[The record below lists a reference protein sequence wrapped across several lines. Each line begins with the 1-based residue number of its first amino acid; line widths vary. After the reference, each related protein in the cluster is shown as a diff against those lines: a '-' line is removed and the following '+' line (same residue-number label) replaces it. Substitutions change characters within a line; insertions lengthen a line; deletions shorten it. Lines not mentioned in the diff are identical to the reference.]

1 MAINELEDLQR
12 GRGPSSASGNEY
24 DAMISDQAD
33 SQKNVLRG
41 TMFAAA
47 RKQPDRQA
55 QVMELAQRA
64 KLPASV
70 VERNFDDVSKKV
82 NEKALDYD
90 QMIEQTPGLAKWME
104 NTENA
109 ALGREDLDPLGR
121 MDKNARALNKRS
133 DVTTLPDE
141 LRRAGTTGFRGIES
155 SSWHLAAAY
164 GLATP
169 EEAAEQVANANRRA
183 NELREMAPDY
193 AKEFSQTM
201 AAESGDVNKAW
212 NKFTGSYKQAREG
225 KILQA
230 MMDWHNGAIETVGE
244 AVDMIGAAAVR
255 PRGLMY
261 STVENLA
268 NSLPSILTGVAG
280 AKVAAAGAAIAG
292 QLGPQVA
299 VPEEIVTVPVAG
311 MVGFAAGSFMGA
323 VPVEVGAW
331 INSEM
336 QSRGVDVTDAQA
348 ITAAYKDPKMMADIR
363 AEAERKGLTTAGVDA
378 LFNAFAGRLVKGA
391 KPGMASKAI
400 AGAKEIG
407 IQTAG
412 EVTSEYAGQ
421 VAAKE
426 GDLSKTN
433 FGEAIQEGII
443 SLGHSAA
450 DVTVGASMRAAFNKN
465 PTRAAEEVHAAT
477 ETALQ
482 GLHEAQLLGEMGK
495 AAKELK
501 HTGTVPG
508 KVAELLDAAGAPSSV
523 YFQTKDWDA
532 YWRSKGKSPAKA
544 AEQLMDDGGKAYFE
558 AKKTGRDIEIPF
570 SSYID
575 KTARTEDFDGLLPS
589 AKTSPGGMSATEA
602 REHLTTLPATMN
614 ELAKEVSG
622 AMAQD
627 NTAEQSAKEVGKTV
641 SEQLKEVGVDP
652 DQAVL
657 YEEGFRVLGERMGM
671 DPKELFDQYKLRITG
686 ERTQAEGQSYDQAAA
701 KKPAPPMYSKLEQ
714 TIQQKMGGSQDTK
727 SLRAMLKDIK
737 PEEMK
742 WSGLEDLLKSKEKV
756 TKQEVLDHLR
766 ANQLEI
772 KEISKGG
779 STTEEERGE
788 FSIDQ
793 GDDDI
798 WRITDWA
805 GNEMDG
811 EFDTFEAAEE
821 HLDSMVNNTG
831 ATKFSQYTLPGGEN
845 YREVLFT
852 MPPKDNPGYYLTN
865 FETGEKVEL
874 DQSLTYQQLLNAVN
888 EKKKEDS
895 NWRLAAPEAPKDRFS
910 SSHFD
915 EANVLAHTRLNER
928 TDADGKRVL
937 FVEEIQS
944 DWHQAGRKRG
954 YKGDADPTIDQNA
967 IDDVVAGRESE
978 ANPNAYKTIQVDVP
992 AGKFVTADL
1001 NEMKDADTYADTAEE
1016 SARLYLVKRER
1027 PAGQVPDAPFRKTWH
1042 EFVFKRLVRMAAEQG
1057 FDKVAWTTGDQQA
1070 ERYDLSKQIDRI
1082 QYSKSKAKPGNYN
1095 VIAYA
1100 PNGRDALGGGM
1111 MYGKS
1116 EAELE
1121 EIVGKEITKKIVNG
1135 EGVGANNGRSDSK
1148 EKVLSGLDLKVGGE
1162 GMKGFYDK
1170 ILVDFANKFGKKYGA
1185 KVDETRVV
1193 QDQSRPMQAIS
1204 VDDFRAWMD
1213 ENHPDETVMDK
1224 WESKGKFFQEYLQ
1237 ARKSEG
1243 HKVHSMEIT
1252 PQLKEAALSEG
1263 FTLFQNEGQGPLGQ
1277 IHFGNDGINISILK
1291 GANASTFIH
1300 ETGHFYLEVLKD
1312 LSTREN
1318 APDQIKQDFDT
1329 IRDWLGAKEGEQ
1341 LTVDQHEQF
1350 ARGFEGYLLEGKAPT
1365 SKLAEAFSRFKV
1377 WLLSVYRKMR
1387 PNVEFSKEV
1396 REVMNRLFATDEE
1409 LAIAQGDYP
1418 PLFNDL
1424 SAIGMNKKQE
1434 DRYIQARMEA
1444 RLAAEEE
1451 LTKKLMADFRK
1462 SEQQFYKEKRKGVRE
1477 EVEAELRA
1485 TREYTAVAILQGEF
1499 TVGKDDQNFK
1509 INTKSL
1515 KDIGAKVGDMP
1526 RGISAPDGLHVEMA
1540 AELLNY
1546 LSGADLVKALTG
1558 LPKLDVAVEKLTDQ
1572 RMAEYYPDSLV
1583 DGTIGEEALK
1593 AMHNEKRAELL
1604 EMELAHLAVMDTS
1617 VLKDITRR
1625 VVRRPPSRKQVRE
1638 EAIRIIGTT
1647 KPKDLKPHLYQRAE
1661 VKAAKEAGQALVKG
1675 DIDAAFE
1682 AKQRELLNHEL
1693 YRQASAARDQIN
1705 AAMVDFRKFRQSDE
1719 KLAKNRDMD
1728 LVNTGRAILAAFG
1741 VGQQEADQYLAA
1753 EILSKMQKYDPE
1765 MYQTAK
1771 AIYDDAT
1778 ENGAGPWQNV
1788 PFDDFAAMQQ
1798 SVDALWDL
1806 AKNVKQIEV
1815 DGKKMDLEQVKG
1827 ELIAQSG
1834 KFTDKKAKA
1843 EYTETAGPWQKTKS
1857 KLLSARADLIRVEHW
1872 AEAMDVNGNR
1882 EFTSYMFRPI
1892 ADAATKYRLQK
1903 VEVIQAYE
1911 KIIRAHEQNM
1921 TRDPIESAELGHRFK
1936 TKTELLMAVLHSGN
1950 ESNLRKL
1957 LVGRGW
1963 GTVDETG
1970 RLDTSKWDAFIK
1982 RMQDTGVLTKA
1993 DYDFTQQ
2000 IWDLMESLK
2009 PGAQQAH
2016 KQMYGY
2022 YFKEITTDGF
2032 STPFGDYRGGYIPA
2046 KIDVNESEDIDIR
2059 QERESFEKN
2068 NNSWQFPTTGR
2079 GFTKS
2084 RVEQY
2089 AAPLTLDMNML
2100 GGHIDSVLR
2109 FTNIEP
2115 RVKEVSR
2122 IVMDKGFREALR
2134 QVDPAV
2140 AKDAL
2145 VPWLQRAAQ
2154 QQVVIPSRDGLG
2166 RLTDAMASHIRSTV
2180 AVQIMFGNVTNTLQ
2194 QLTGVVVAG
2203 VKIKPK
2209 YLRNALV
2216 RYVTDRK
2223 GMNED
2228 IQDRSEWMRSIQGAT
2243 VYESSQAIQN
2253 IIVQPSTFEN
2263 IQQFTKRHTYFLQ
2276 SATQNL
2282 VNNVVW
2288 TAGYNQALESGMT
2301 EAQAAK
2307 EADAKVRMTQGTV
2320 NPEDVSR
2327 FETGTQTERLFK
2339 QFVGYFNMLA
2349 NLNAFEIQKIARE
2362 TGLKKGA
2369 GRAFYVYSMG
2379 VMLPAV
2385 LSELIV
2391 RAMSGKGF
2399 DEDDDDF
2406 YLDDAMSAFFGSQFK
2421 TIAATVP
2428 YGGQVAVSVYNRF
2441 NNQRY
2446 DDRLSLSPVISVIEG
2461 TAGVP
2466 YELYK
2471 NIAEDADNEKKITK
2485 DVLTLVGVMS
2495 SLPAG
2500 PIGKPVGY
2508 LMDVNSGKAQP
2519 TGPIDF
2525 TRGLVTGKSGNSNK

>member
-1 MAINELEDLQR
+1 
-12 GRGPSSASGNEY
+12 
-24 DAMISDQAD
+24 MISDQMD
-33 SQKNVLRG
+33 SQKTVLQG

-55 QVMELAQRA
+55 QVMALAQKA
-64 KLPASV
+64 NLPASV
-70 VERNFDDVSKKV
+70 VERNFDDVNKKF

-104 NTENA
+104 NADNA
-109 ALGREDLDPLGR
+109 ALGRDDLDPLGR
-121 MDKNARALNKRS
+121 MDKSARSLNREHS
-133 DVTTLPDE
+133 NFMTLPDE
-141 LRRAGTTGFRGIES
+141 LRRAGMTGYRGIES

-164 GLATP
+164 GLTTP
-169 EEAAEQVANANRRA
+169 EEAAEQVAAANRRS
-183 NELREMAPDY
+183 NELRAMMPDY
-193 AKEFSQTM
+193 AKEFSDTM
-201 AAESGDVNKAW
+201 AKESGDVNKAF
-212 NKFTGSYKQAREG
+212 NTFTGSYKQLREG

-230 MMDWHNGAIETVGE
+230 LADWHNGAVQTVGE
-244 AVDMIGAAAVR
+244 AIDMIGAAAVR

-268 NSLPSILTGVAG
+268 NSLPSIITGMAT
-280 AKVAAAGAAIAG
+280 AKVAAGTAAIAG

-299 VPEEIVTVPVAG
+299 TPEEVVTVPIAG

-336 QSRGVDVTDAQA
+336 QARGVDVTDPQA
-348 ITAAYKDPKMMADIR
+348 LAAAYKDTKLMADIR
-363 AEAERKGLTTAGVDA
+363 SEAERKGLTTAGVDA
-378 LFNAFAGRLVKGA
+378 LFNAFAGKLVKGA
-391 KPGMASKAI
+391 KPGMVSKTI

-407 IQTAG
+407 IQAAG

-421 VAAKE
+421 VAARK

-443 SLGHSAA
+443 SLGHSVA
-450 DVTVGASMRAAFNKN
+450 DVTAGASLRSAFSKN
-465 PTRAAEEVHAAT
+465 PVRAAEEVQMAT
-477 ETALQ
+477 QTAIQ
-482 GLHEAQLLGEMGK
+482 GLHEAQVLGELGK

-501 HTGTVPG
+501 HAGNVPG
-508 KVAELLDAAGAPSSV
+508 KIAELLDASGAPASV

-558 AKKTGRDIEIPF
+558 AKQTGKDIEIPF
-570 SSYID
+570 SAYID

-589 AKTSPGGMSATEA
+589 AKTAPEAMSLNQA
-602 REHLTTLPATMN
+602 REHLTSLPSTMN
-614 ELAKEVSG
+614 DLAKEVST
-622 AMAQD
+622 AMSQD

-641 SEQLKEVGVDP
+641 AEQLKEVGVDP
-652 DQAVL
+652 EQAVL
-657 YEEGFRVLGERMGM
+657 YEEGFRVLGERMGV
-671 DPKELFDQYKLRITG
+671 DPKELFDQYKVRITG
-686 ERTQAEGQSYDQAAA
+686 ELPTDTEGQSYNQEDSAPKKKVKLA
-701 KKPAPPMYSKLEQ
+701 KGKLLGS
-714 TIQQKMGGSQDTK
+714 GGSQEQIVK
-727 SLRAMLKDIK
+727 GIKDFYYGT
-737 PEEMK
+737 E
-742 WSGLEDLLKSKEKV
+742 V
-756 TKQEVLDHLR
+756 TLQPNADGTFDVH
-766 ANQLEI
+766 N
-772 KEISKGG
+772 SKGKIDG
-779 STTEEERGE
+779 VRVREQKGRWRFEAVQSEDGKTY
-788 FSIDQ
+788 SQQDQ
-793 GDDDI
+793 GDP
-798 WRITDWA
+798 R
-805 GNEMDG
+805 
-811 EFDTFEAAEE
+811 
-821 HLDSMVNNTG
+821 
-831 ATKFSQYTLPGGEN
+831 
-845 YREVLFT
+845 
-852 MPPKDNPGYYLTN
+852 
-865 FETGEKVEL
+865 
-874 DQSLTYQQLLNAVN
+874 
-888 EKKKEDS
+888 
-895 NWRLAAPEAPKDRFS
+895 
-910 SSHFD
+910 
-915 EANVLAHTRLNER
+915 
-928 TDADGKRVL
+928 
-937 FVEEIQS
+937 
-944 DWHQAGRKRG
+944 
-954 YKGDADPTIDQNA
+954 
-967 IDDVVAGRESE
+967 
-978 ANPNAYKTIQVDVP
+978 
-992 AGKFVTADL
+992 
-1001 NEMKDADTYADTAEE
+1001 
-1016 SARLYLVKRER
+1016 
-1027 PAGQVPDAPFRKTWH
+1027 
-1042 EFVFKRLVRMAAEQG
+1042 
-1057 FDKVAWTTGDQQA
+1057 
-1070 ERYDLSKQIDRI
+1070 
-1082 QYSKSKAKPGNYN
+1082 
-1095 VIAYA
+1095 
-1100 PNGRDALGGGM
+1100 
-1111 MYGKS
+1111 
-1116 EAELE
+1116 
-1121 EIVGKEITKKIVNG
+1121 
-1135 EGVGANNGRSDSK
+1135 
-1148 EKVLSGLDLKVGGE
+1148 
-1162 GMKGFYDK
+1162 
-1170 ILVDFANKFGKKYGA
+1170 
-1185 KVDETRVV
+1185 
-1193 QDQSRPMQAIS
+1193 
-1204 VDDFRAWMD
+1204 
-1213 ENHPDETVMDK
+1213 
-1224 WESKGKFFQEYLQ
+1224 
-1237 ARKSEG
+1237 
-1243 HKVHSMEIT
+1243 
-1252 PQLKEAALSEG
+1252 
-1263 FTLFQNEGQGPLGQ
+1263 GQ
-1277 IHFGNDGINISILK
+1277 IQFGSDGINISILK
-1291 GANASTFIH
+1291 NANASTFFH

-1312 LSTREN
+1312 LAARDS
-1318 APDQIKQDFDT
+1318 APEQIKQDFQA
-1329 IRDWLGAKEGEQ
+1329 IREWLGLKEGEQ
-1341 LTVDQHEQF
+1341 LQTEHHEKF
-1350 ARGFEGYLLEGKAPT
+1350 AVGFEGYLLEGKAPT

-1387 PNVEFSKEV
+1387 PTVEFSKEV

-1418 PLFNDL
+1418 PVFNDL

-1451 LTKKLMADFRK
+1451 LTKKLIDDFRRQEK
-1462 SEQQFYKEKRKGVRE
+1462 AFYKEKRKSVRE
-1477 EVEAELRA
+1477 EVEAELRNS
-1485 TREYTAVAILQGEF
+1485 REYTALAILQGEF
-1499 TVGKDDQNFK
+1499 TVGKEDQSFK
-1509 INTKSL
+1509 ISKSSL
-1515 KDIGAKVGDMP
+1515 KDMGVKVSELP
-1526 RGISAPDGLHVEMA
+1526 RGITSDDGLHVEMA
-1540 AELLNY
+1540 AELLNF
-1546 LSGADLVKALTG
+1546 LDGKSLVDTMRG
-1558 LPKLDVAVEKLTDQ
+1558 LPKLDDAVEKMTDQ
-1572 RMAEYYPDSLV
+1572 RMAEYYPDSLT
-1583 DGTIGEEALK
+1583 DGTIGDETLK
-1593 AMHNEKRAELL
+1593 ALHNEKRAELL
-1604 EMELAHLAVMDTS
+1604 EMELDHLATMNPA
-1617 VLKDITRR
+1617 VLKDATRR
-1625 VVRRPPSRKQVRE
+1625 MIRRAPSRKQVRE

-1647 KPKDLKPHLYQRAE
+1647 KTKDIKPHLFQRAE
-1661 VKAAKEAGQALVKG
+1661 VKAAKEAAEAFTKG

-1693 YRQASAARDQIN
+1693 FRQARAAREQVES
-1705 AAMVDFRKFRQSDE
+1705 AMVDFRKFAQSDE

-1778 ENGAGPWQNV
+1778 ENGSGPWRDI

-1806 AKNVKQIEV
+1806 SKNVKQIEI

-1834 KFTDKKAKA
+1834 KFADRGLKEK
-1843 EYTETAGPWQKTKS
+1843 YTETAGPWKKTKAR
-1857 KLLSARADLIRVEHW
+1857 LLSARADLIRVEHW
-1872 AEAMDVNGNR
+1872 AEAMDVSGNR
-1882 EFTSYMFRPI
+1882 EFTNYVFRPI

-1903 VEVIQAYE
+1903 AEVIKQYE
-1911 KIIRAHEQNM
+1911 KIIKAHEPKM
-1921 TRDPIESAELGHRFK
+1921 SRDPIESDELGHRFK
-1936 TKTELLMAVLHSGN
+1936 TKTELLMALLHSGN

-1970 RLDTSKWDAFIK
+1970 RLDTSRWDAFIK
-1982 RMQDTGVLTKA
+1982 RMQDSGVLNKA
-1993 DYDFTQQ
+1993 DYDFAQQ

-2022 YFKEITTDGF
+2022 YFKEITTDGV
-2032 STPFGDYRGGYIPA
+2032 STPFGEYRGGYIPA

-2059 QERESFEKN
+2059 QEREAFEKN

-2100 GGHIDSVLR
+2100 GGHIDAVLR

-2122 IVMDKGFREALR
+2122 IVMDKSFREALR

-2145 VPWLQRAAQ
+2145 IPWLQRAAQ

-2166 RLTDAMASHIRSTV
+2166 RLTDAMASKIRSAV

-2194 QLTGVVVAG
+2194 QLTGVMVAA

-2209 YLRNALV
+2209 YLRNAIV
-2216 RYVTDRK
+2216 RYITDAK
-2223 GMNED
+2223 GVSAE
-2228 IQDRSEWMRSIQGAT
+2228 IQDRSDWMRSIQGST
-2243 VYESSQAIQN
+2243 VYESAQAIQN

-2288 TAGYNQALESGMT
+2288 MAGYNEALESGMT
-2301 EAQAAK
+2301 EEQAAK
-2307 EADAKVRMTQGTV
+2307 EADSKVRMTQGTV

-2349 NLNAFEIQKIARE
+2349 NLNGFEIQKISRE

-2379 VMLPAV
+2379 VMIPAV
-2385 LSELIV
+2385 MSELIV

-2399 DEDDDDF
+2399 DEDDDDQ
-2406 YLDDAMSAFFGSQFK
+2406 YLDDALSAFFGSQFK

-2485 DVLTLVGVMS
+2485 DVLTLIGVMS

-2500 PIGKPVGY
+2500 PIGKPMGY
-2508 LMDVNSGKAQP
+2508 LMDVRSGKAQP

-2525 TRGLVTGKSGNSNK
+2525 TRGLVTGKSGQRY